1 MPLRIVW
8 ALLDVMTIIVL
19 GTGVYLWLRRRKPG
33 ESAAREPAEAAAAIN
48 RPMLS
53 S

>member
-1 MPLRIVW
+1 MPLKIIW
-8 ALLDVMTIIVL
+8 ALLDAMTIILL

-33 ESAAREPAEAAAAIN
+33 ESAASEPATVSSVN